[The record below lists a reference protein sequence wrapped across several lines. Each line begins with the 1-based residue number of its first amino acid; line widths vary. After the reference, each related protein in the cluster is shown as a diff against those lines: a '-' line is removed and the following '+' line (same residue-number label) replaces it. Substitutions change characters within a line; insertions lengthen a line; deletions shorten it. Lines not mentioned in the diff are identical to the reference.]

1 MSYQN
6 FKPTFWSKHIQTEL
20 ERLCTLADWCNTQF
34 EGEAKKGEKV
44 KILGL
49 SSPTIGDYEP
59 GTAINAP
66 EAVSDTSLY
75 LEINNAK
82 YFNVSIDDVDKAQ
95 AINGIMEKNL
105 ENAAREFANIR
116 DKYVGSLAAE
126 AENINEEAVAITD
139 SKTAKKLI
147 DEAIL
152 TLRENDVPTNMEVVI
167 ELPWFMYNIFK
178 ENLIELK
185 TNNDKLL
192 ERGIISMYD
201 GCYVRP
207 SNNLHVDDDGAYYC
221 MVRTHDA
228 IAFASGIDKV
238 EAYRPHNGFEDA
250 VKGLNTF
257 GAKIVRPKELAV
269 FKVTKEA

>member
-1 MSYQN
+1 MSYNN
-6 FKPTFWSKHIQTEL
+6 FKPTFWSKHIQVEL
-20 ERLCTLADWCNTQF
+20 ERLCTLADWCNTKF
-34 EGEAKKGEKV
+34 EGQAKRGEQV

-49 SSPTIGDYEP
+49 GIPTIGDYVP
-59 GTAINAP
+59 GTEIAP
-66 EAVSDTSLY
+66 PEEVESNFCY
-75 LEINNAK
+75 LKIDNAK
-82 YFNVSIDDVDKAQ
+82 YFNISIDDVDKAQ
-95 AINGIMEKNL
+95 TIDGIMEKNL

-116 DKYVGSLAAE
+116 DKYVGSLAVE
-126 AENINEEAVAITD
+126 AENKADAGTI
-139 SKTAKKLI
+139 SKAADAKKAI
-147 DEAIL
+147 DAAIL
-152 TLRENDVPTNMEVVI
+152 KLRENDVPTNMEVVI

-178 ENLIELK
+178 DNLIELK

-207 SNNLHVDDDGAYYC
+207 SNNLHVDGEGNYYC

-257 GAKIVRPKELAV
+257 GAKIVRQKELSV
-269 FKVTKEA
+269 FTVKKS

>member
-20 ERLCTLADWCNTQF
+20 ERNCTLADWCNTKF

-49 SSPTIGDYEP
+49 GTPTIGDYIP
-59 GTAINAP
+59 GKPIADP
-66 EAVSDTSLY
+66 ENVADASMY
-75 LEINNAK
+75 LEIDNAK

-95 AINGIMEKNL
+95 SIPGIMEKNL
-105 ENAAREFANIR
+105 ENAAREFATIR
-116 DKYVGSLAAE
+116 DKYVGSLAAKSDYITS
-126 AENINEEAVAITD
+126 ASAAIT
-139 SKTAKKLI
+139 TAAKAKEII
-147 DEAIL
+147 DAAIL
-152 TLRENDVPTNMEVVI
+152 QLRENDVPTNMEVVI
-167 ELPWFMYNIFK
+167 EVPWFMYNKFK
-178 ENLIELK
+178 DHLVELK
-185 TNNDKLL
+185 TNNDELL
-192 ERGIISMYD
+192 KKGIISMYD

-207 SNNLHVDDDGAYYC
+207 SNNIFIDNVGAYYG

-238 EAYRPHNGFEDA
+238 EAYRPHGGFEDA

-257 GAKIVRPKELAV
+257 GAKIVRPKELSV
-269 FKVTKEA
+269 FKVTK

>member
-6 FKPTFWSKHIQTEL
+6 FKPTFWSKHIQVEL

-34 EGEAKKGEKV
+34 EGEAKKGEQV

-49 SSPTIGDYEP
+49 GTPTIGDYEP
-59 GTAINAP
+59 GTEINPP

-75 LEINNAK
+75 LKIDNAK
-82 YFNVSIDDVDKAQ
+82 YFNISIDDVDKAQ
-95 AINGIMEKNL
+95 SINGIMEKNL

-116 DKYVGSLAAE
+116 DKYVGSLAKE
-126 AENINEEAVAITD
+126 AEDIADAGSVT
-139 SKTAKKLI
+139 TAKAAKQAI
-147 DEAIL
+147 DAAIL
-152 TLRENDVPTNMEVVI
+152 KLRENDVPTNMEVVI

-178 ENLIELK
+178 DNLIELK

-207 SNNLHVDDDGAYYC
+207 SNNLHVDGEGNYYC

-269 FKVTKEA
+269 FKVTKGA

>member
-1 MSYQN
+1 MSYNN

-20 ERLCTLADWCNTQF
+20 ERLCTLADWCNTRF
-34 EGEAKKGEKV
+34 EGDAKRGEKV

-49 SSPTIGDYEP
+49 GTPTIGDYEP

-66 EAVSDTSLY
+66 EAVSDTSMY
-75 LEINNAK
+75 LEIDNAK

-95 AINGIMEKNL
+95 SIDGIMEKNL
-105 ENAAREFANIR
+105 ENAAREFATIR

-126 AENINEEAVAITD
+126 AEFITNDATEITD

-178 ENLIELK
+178 DNLVELK

-192 ERGIISMYD
+192 EKGVISMYD

-207 SNNLHVDDDGAYYC
+207 SNNIYKDEEGVYYC

>member
-6 FKPTFWSKHIQTEL
+6 FKPTFWSKYIQAEL
-20 ERLCTLADWCNTQF
+20 ERNCTLADWCNTKF
-34 EGEAKKGEKV
+34 EGEAKKGERV

-49 SSPTIGDYEP
+49 GKPTIGDYIP
-59 GTAINAP
+59 GKEIAPP
-66 EAVSDTSLY
+66 EAVSDESMF
-75 LEINNAK
+75 LEITEAK
-82 YFNVSIDDVDKAQ
+82 YFNISVNDVDKAQ

-105 ENAAREFANIR
+105 ENAAKEFAIIR
-116 DKYVGSLAAE
+116 DKHVANLAPKASY
-126 AENINEEAVAITD
+126 ATKTVTSITD
-139 SKTAKKLI
+139 GTVAKKLI

-167 ELPWFMYNIFK
+167 EVPWFMYNLFRD
-178 ENLIELK
+178 NLVELK

-192 ERGIISMYD
+192 EKGIISMYD

-207 SNNLHVDDDGAYYC
+207 SNNLHIDKDGAYYG

-238 EAYRPHNGFEDA
+238 EAYRPHNGFDDA

-269 FKVTKEA
+269 FKAKKAE

>member
-49 SSPTIGDYEP
+49 GTPTIGDYEP
-59 GTAINAP
+59 GTAIHDP
-66 EAVSDTSLY
+66 EAVPDSSLY
-75 LEINNAK
+75 LEIDNAK
-82 YFNVSIDDVDKAQ
+82 YFNIVIDDVDKAQ
-95 AINGIMEKNL
+95 AVNGIMEKNL
-105 ENAAREFANIR
+105 NNAAREFANIR
-116 DKYVGSLAAE
+116 DKYVGSLATKSS
-126 AENINEEAVAITD
+126 NITKDATVITD
-139 SKTAKKLI
+139 SATIKKI
-147 DEAIL
+147 VDAAVL

-167 ELPWFMYNIFK
+167 ELPWFAYNLFK
-178 ENLIELK
+178 DQLVELK

-207 SNNLHVDDDGAYYC
+207 SNNIHMDKQNVYYG

-269 FKVTKEA
+269 FKIKKDA

>member
-1 MSYQN
+1 MSYKN
-6 FKPTFWSKHIQTEL
+6 FKPTFWSKHIQIEL
-20 ERLCTLADWCNTQF
+20 ERLCTLADWCNTKF

-49 SSPTIGDYEP
+49 GTPTIGDYTP
-59 GTAINAP
+59 GEAIDRQAEVENN
-66 EAVSDTSLY
+66 EVY
-75 LEINNAK
+75 LEITESK

-95 AINGIMEKNL
+95 TINGIMEANL
-105 ENAAREFANIR
+105 TNAARAFATLR
-116 DKYVGSLAAE
+116 DKHVGALAKEAEDIVSVGSVTSAKAAKQ
-126 AENINEEAVAITD
+126 AID
-139 SKTAKKLI
+139 A
-147 DEAIL
+147 AIL
-152 TLRENDVPTNMEVVI
+152 KLRENDVPTNMEVVI

-178 ENLIELK
+178 DNLVELK

-207 SNNLHVDDDGAYYC
+207 SNNLHVDEDNNYYC

-238 EAYRPHNGFEDA
+238 EAYRPHDSFEDA
-250 VKGLNTF
+250 VKGLNTY
-257 GAKIVRPKELAV
+257 GAKIVRPKELSV
-269 FKVTKEA
+269 FTVKKS

>member
-1 MSYQN
+1 M
-6 FKPTFWSKHIQTEL
+6 E
-20 ERLCTLADWCNTQF
+20 
-34 EGEAKKGEKV
+34 V
-44 KILGL
+44 
-49 SSPTIGDYEP
+49 
-59 GTAINAP
+59 
-66 EAVSDTSLY
+66 
-75 LEINNAK
+75 INNA
-82 YFNVSIDDVDKAQ
+82 VSPSAKAAKAAIDA
-95 AINGIMEKNL
+95 
-105 ENAAREFANIR
+105 
-116 DKYVGSLAAE
+116 
-126 AENINEEAVAITD
+126 
-139 SKTAKKLI
+139 
-147 DEAIL
+147 AIL
-152 TLRENDVPTNMEVVI
+152 KLRENDVPTNMEVVI

-178 ENLIELK
+178 DNLIELK

-207 SNNLHVDDDGAYYC
+207 SNNLHVDGEGNYYC

-269 FKVTKEA
+269 FKVTK